1 MLPEMGPPAT
11 HIYEF
16 PMADNSW
23 QSEMNDFILEIE
35 GKKETTC
42 GLENA
47 FQVLKIIDKAYGKI

>member
-1 MLPEMGPPAT
+1 MLPEMGPPET

-35 GKKETTC
+35 GKKEINC